1 MTEGTVV
8 ISLND
13 SIAEQR
19 DKAEVDNDV
28 GAAVSPRHEE
38 EEQGCLERCA
48 SRCASI
54 LNPSLRGLLRR
65 SPTPTLPVTTRSPT
79 PPLPASNTLSSTPPL
94 ATSGGVGGGFWRSGG
109 GVCGHGCESADAAVT
124 VFCVAEHARQSRT
137 RSHLLSHISVA
148 HKNLGTVGKNNV
160 SEGSNY
166 LTEAAPPHFSTP
178 APCFSTSTATASVP
192 PLRHPRR
199 RSPPQRRN
207 MPTRHEQQDEKTY
220 VPTSG
225 DGLFAKRSFVRSEI
239 CIEFVAPRVIGETEY
254 REIKKRSRSV
264 KMKPDGKASWT
275 GAQEEKDAMA
285 IDIEEEDGGKVL
297 GTHVKDFL
305 LPPSNGL
312 AQWVL
317 DDFLM
322 DDFRR
327 KDASAEFG
335 EGHET
340 KRLNS
345 WFAMRHSEDPNVELL
360 VEYRDRKGHDERI
373 IYRRVLASSRG
384 RLRNDCVFF
393 VRVWLYLSFIT

>member
-1 MTEGTVV
+1 
-8 ISLND
+8 
-13 SIAEQR
+13 
-19 DKAEVDNDV
+19 
-28 GAAVSPRHEE
+28 
-38 EEQGCLERCA
+38 
-48 SRCASI
+48 
-54 LNPSLRGLLRR
+54 
-65 SPTPTLPVTTRSPT
+65 
-79 PPLPASNTLSSTPPL
+79 
-94 ATSGGVGGGFWRSGG
+94 
-109 GVCGHGCESADAAVT
+109 
-124 VFCVAEHARQSRT
+124 
-137 RSHLLSHISVA
+137 
-148 HKNLGTVGKNNV
+148 
-160 SEGSNY
+160 
-166 LTEAAPPHFSTP
+166 
-178 APCFSTSTATASVP
+178 
-192 PLRHPRR
+192 
-199 RSPPQRRN
+199 

-220 VPTSG
+220 VPISG

-275 GAQEEKDAMA
+275 GAQVEKDAMA

-360 VEYRDRKGHDERI
+360 VEYRDRKGHHERI
-373 IYRRVLASSRG
+373 IYRRVLGVAFETIVCF
-384 RLRNDCVFF
+384 LFVFGCTF
-393 VRVWLYLSFIT
+393 PLPRKLTKIYKHFLQFFWSC